1 MRNYKGLFVR
11 IGGTSLLAGALA
23 LSLTGCGTSASTEE
37 TSREQV
43 VIEASADDASAT
55 DEAAATTGETATT
68 TQATA
73 EAEASVAVAEA
84 DDTAAS
90 ESDLFTT
97 RDLAQVAD
105 TEDATKITLTSGED
119 VQITQEGVYVLSG
132 EATDVTITIE
142 ATDSDKV
149 QLVLNGVSITN
160 GDFPTI
166 YVKSADKVFVT
177 TAEGTTNTL
186 QVTGTFA
193 ADGETNTDAVIFSRD
208 DLVLNGLGTL
218 QVSSTDNGISC
229 KDDLKVTGGS
239 YVISSAAD
247 ALEANDSILVADGS
261 FSITSDKDGLHAEN
275 DEDDTQG
282 SIYIQN
288 GSFEIKAASDAIQA
302 TTTLTVDGGTFAI
315 SAAEALE
322 ATIVQVNGGD
332 MDIYA
337 TDDAINGSYK
347 SASVGTPTVEITG
360 GSMAIEMAQG
370 DTDAIDVN
378 GNLVISGGQIDITA
392 QSAFDFDGTVS
403 FTGGTVTVNGTQLS
417 EITNSMMGGGMG
429 GGMRGQM
436 GGDMGEPMGG
446 PMGGG
451 HGGPM
456 SGDAGIQG

>member
-1 MRNYKGLFVR
+1 M
-11 IGGTSLLAGALA
+11 
-23 LSLTGCGTSASTEE
+23 
-37 TSREQV
+37 
-43 VIEASADDASAT
+43 
-55 DEAAATTGETATT
+55 
-68 TQATA
+68 
-73 EAEASVAVAEA
+73 
-84 DDTAAS
+84 
-90 ESDLFTT
+90 
-97 RDLAQVAD
+97 
-105 TEDATKITLTSGED
+105 
-119 VQITQEGVYVLSG
+119 
-132 EATDVTITIE
+132 
-142 ATDSDKV
+142 
-149 QLVLNGVSITN
+149 
-160 GDFPTI
+160 
-166 YVKSADKVFVT
+166 
-177 TAEGTTNTL
+177 
-186 QVTGTFA
+186 
-193 ADGETNTDAVIFSRD
+193 
-208 DLVLNGLGTL
+208 
-218 QVSSTDNGISC
+218 
-229 KDDLKVTGGS
+229 
-239 YVISSAAD
+239 
-247 ALEANDSILVADGS
+247 ADGS

>member
-11 IGGTSLLAGALA
+11 IGGTSLLAGALV

-84 DDTAAS
+84 DDDTVAS

-282 SIYIQN
+282 SIYIQD

-302 TTTLTVDGGTFAI
+302 TTTLTVDGGTFTL

-332 MDIYA
+332 MNIYA

-360 GSMAIEMAQG
+360 GSMVIEMAQG

-403 FTGGTVTVNGTQLS
+403 FTSGTVTVNGTQLS

-429 GGMRGQM
+429 GG
-436 GGDMGEPMGG
+436 
-446 PMGGG
+446 